1 MEGVASIEAVLDV
14 PLAPGGAHPIMGT
27 HNRLLSLGPDEYLE
41 VIARDPAAP
50 DPDRARWFALDHFVG
65 APRLT
70 HWICRTD
77 DLAAA
82 LAQAP
87 AGAGRPIALTRGD
100 LRWRMAV
107 PDDGRLPFDGGH
119 PALIAWD
126 GPHPAPRLP
135 DMGCRLAWLEVGH
148 PKAEA
153 LRGVL
158 AALDDPRIRIIRT
171 EVPRL
176 RAGIITPGG
185 ERVIE

>member
-1 MEGVASIEAVLDV
+1 MASIEAVLDV

-176 RAGIITPGG
+176 RAGIITPGA